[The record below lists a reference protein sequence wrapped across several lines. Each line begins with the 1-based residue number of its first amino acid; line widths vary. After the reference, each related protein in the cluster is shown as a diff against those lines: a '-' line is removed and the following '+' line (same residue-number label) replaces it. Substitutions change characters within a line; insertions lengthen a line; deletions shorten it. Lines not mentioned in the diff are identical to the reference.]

1 MHLLDLP
8 MLRAED
14 DDAGFYV
21 AAGGNTGWRS
31 AAILR
36 AVEGLGYEEIA
47 YVDAPAVLGTC
58 QTVLPAGPWAHFDE
72 ASTLDVV
79 LVDPQQELE
88 AVSEAAVLAGANA
101 AVVGG
106 EIVQFRDA
114 VLIAPG
120 TYRLSGFLRGRLGT
134 DDRIDG
140 HVANERF
147 VLLSGTTGVQRIRD
161 GLALRGASRNY
172 KAVSLW
178 QDETAVT
185 AVSFA
190 NTARSLMPL
199 SPVHVAGSR
208 DDAGNLTI
216 TWIRRTRIPTGWTDN
231 ADVPLGEAAER
242 YEVDNRNVA
251 NTATLRTISTTSP
264 TATYTAAEQIA
275 DFGAPQSTIRVRVH
289 QISDTVGRG
298 IAREAIL

>member
-1 MHLLDLP
+1 
-8 MLRAED
+8 
-14 DDAGFYV
+14 
-21 AAGGNTGWRS
+21 
-31 AAILR
+31 
-36 AVEGLGYEEIA
+36 
-47 YVDAPAVLGTC
+47 
-58 QTVLPAGPWAHFDE
+58 
-72 ASTLDVV
+72 
-79 LVDPQQELE
+79 
-88 AVSEAAVLAGANA
+88 LAGANA
-101 AVVGG
+101 AVVGE

-114 VLIAPG
+114 VLIASG

-134 DDRIDG
+134 DDRING

-147 VLLSGTTGVQRIRD
+147 VLLSRTIGVLRIRD

-172 KAVSLW
+172 KAVSVW

-185 AVSFA
+185 PVSFA

-208 DDAGNLTI
+208 DGSDNLTI
-216 TWIRRTRIPTGWTDN
+216 TWIRRTRIPSGWTDN

-242 YEVDNRNVA
+242 YEVDIRNVA
-251 NTATLRTISTTSP
+251 NTATLRTISTTTP
-264 TATYTAAEQIA
+264 TATYTAAEQTA

-289 QISDTVGRG
+289 QISDTIGRG

>member
-21 AAGGNTGWRS
+21 AAGGDSGWRS

-47 YVDAPAVLGTC
+47 YVDAPAVIGTC
-58 QTVLPAGPWAHFDE
+58 QTALPAGPWSYFDE

-79 LVDPQQELE
+79 LIDPRQELE

-120 TYRLSGFLRGRLGT
+120 TYRLSDFLRGRLGT
-134 DDRIDG
+134 DNWIEG
-140 HVANERF
+140 HVAGERF
-147 VLLSGTTGVQRIRD
+147 VLLTGAVGLQRIRD
-161 GLALRGASRNY
+161 GLALRGLSRSY

-178 QDETAVT
+178 QEESAVA

-216 TWIRRTRIPTGWTDN
+216 TWIRRTRIPTGWIDN
-231 ADVPLGEAAER
+231 ADVPLGETAER
-242 YEVDNRNVA
+242 YEVDIRNAA
-251 NTATLRTISTTSP
+251 NTATLRTISASSP
-264 TATYTAAEQIA
+264 TVTYTAAEQTA
-275 DFGAPQSTIRVRVH
+275 DFGAPPATVRIRVQ

-298 IAREAIL
+298 AAREAIV